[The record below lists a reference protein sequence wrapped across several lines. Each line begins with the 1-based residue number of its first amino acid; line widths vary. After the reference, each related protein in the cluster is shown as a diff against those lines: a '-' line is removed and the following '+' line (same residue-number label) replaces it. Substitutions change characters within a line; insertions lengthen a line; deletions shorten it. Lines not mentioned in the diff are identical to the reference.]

1 MTQPSP
7 PVPLRP
13 PLSAVESQREIH
25 TGLVTAVISVG
36 GALTVPAMLI
46 LLLAI
51 HSAVSNAPHG
61 YGIIFGTVLGLPLAA
76 VAMVL
81 SIVGLVIMA
90 ADRNNVESR
99 SRVVLRVAGFA
110 VIGINAI
117 LVVVDLCMF
126 FTT

>member
-7 PVPLRP
+7 SVPLRP
-13 PLSAVESQREIH
+13 PLSAVESQRAIH
-25 TGLVTAVISVG
+25 TGLVTAAISVG

-51 HSAVSNAPHG
+51 HSALSNDPHG
-61 YGIIFGTVLGLPLAA
+61 YGIVFGTVLGLPLAA

-90 ADRNNVESR
+90 ADRNNMEPR
-99 SRVVLRVAGFA
+99 SRMALQVAGLA

-117 LVVVDLCMF
+117 LVVADLWMF
-126 FTT
+126 FTK